1 MPAIPKKIENKEII
15 ALAESIDELMMDY
28 GDPIMQAV
36 MNVVGSYRIAR
47 GYNAQVDDMNRPPI
61 MRGIPIPGGGGGPVG
76 GSAH

>member
-47 GYNAQVDDMNRPPI
+47 GYNDQVDEANRPPI
-61 MRGIPIPGGGGGPVG
+61 MRGMPIPGGRGGNP
-76 GSAH
+76 H